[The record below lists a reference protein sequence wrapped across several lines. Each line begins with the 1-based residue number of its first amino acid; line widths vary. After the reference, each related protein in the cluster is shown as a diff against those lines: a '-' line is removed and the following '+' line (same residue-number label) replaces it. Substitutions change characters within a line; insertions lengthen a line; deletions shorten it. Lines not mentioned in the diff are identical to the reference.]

1 MTSLKEIE
9 TAIGKLSPHEYEELL
24 SWLGEHIPPQ
34 EVDAHLKADLDAG
47 RMDDLID
54 RAVEDYKTGRI
65 TPL

>member
-9 TAIGKLSPHEYEELL
+9 TAIGKLSPQEYDELL
-24 SWLGEHIPPQ
+24 RWLGEHTPPQ
-34 EVDAHLKADLDAG
+34 STDAQWKADLAAG

-54 RAVEDYKTGRI
+54 LAVEDYQAGRT